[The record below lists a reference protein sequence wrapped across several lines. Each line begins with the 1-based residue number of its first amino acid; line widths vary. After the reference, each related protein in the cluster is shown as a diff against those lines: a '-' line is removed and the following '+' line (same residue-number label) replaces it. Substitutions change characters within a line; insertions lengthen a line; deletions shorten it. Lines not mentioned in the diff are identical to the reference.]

1 MLQLILVLAALGGA
15 GNIALNTRI
24 GHQVIHRIWPWDAE
38 KCEPFI
44 RQSAVKY
51 GVDPDL
57 IRAVIWT
64 ESHFDP
70 DKVGAAD
77 EIGLMQILP
86 SGAAADYARLNRRSE
101 FSADELFDPAANVEV
116 GTWFLKQGIDR
127 YADRKD
133 GLILAICFYNAGDS
147 RARRWA
153 EAPDGEVLGRIDIP
167 STRDYVGKV
176 LTRLQEI
183 KGND

>member
-1 MLQLILVLAALGGA
+1 MFQVILVLAALGGA
-15 GNIALNTRI
+15 GSCALNTHAGR
-24 GHQVIHRIWPWDAE
+24 HALHRIWPWDAA
-38 KCEPFI
+38 KCEPFVN
-44 RQSAVKY
+44 SAAAKY

-70 DKVGAAD
+70 DKVGRAG

-86 SGAAADYARLNRRSE
+86 SGAAAEYARVNRRPV
-101 FSADELFDPAANVEV
+101 FSADELFDPATNIEV
-116 GTWFLKQGIDR
+116 GTWFLKQGLSR
-127 YADRKD
+127 YADKPD

-153 EAPDGEVLGRIDIP
+153 EAPPGEVMNAIDIP
-167 STRDYVGKV
+167 STHDYVEKV
-176 LTRLQEI
+176 TGRLAEY
-183 KGND
+183 KEKE